1 MVRILMY
8 PIEKNYVFKHICIA
22 KNINFACLKIKV
34 NKKEYFMRKT
44 IYVLLL
50 LVFAVQG
57 FAVPASPYPI
67 KVMQSDGNTLTILK
81 CGDEW
86 FHYSST
92 EDGYPLVLNAKGDY
106 EYAILRN
113 NVLVSTGVVAHQNR
127 STEERAFLKKM
138 DSERIYSEAEAAA
151 RVAIR
156 QKLGDTEHHR
166 APNPL
171 FGKRKGLVILVNF
184 KDVKFKSSTAKADFT
199 ALLNER
205 GYSKNGA
212 TGSANDYF
220 RASTFEK
227 FDPEFVVYGP
237 YDLPENMSYYGGNT
251 SEPGTDKNPRQMVID
266 ACNAADNDVDFSEFD
281 TDNDGSVDMV
291 FVYYA
296 GLNEAE
302 TSQDDAIWP
311 HKWALGTKA
320 ISKDGKRINVY
331 ACTSELN
338 YQGIMCGIG
347 TFSHEFGHVL
357 GLPDYYNTENPNAFT
372 VGDWDIMTSGS
383 YNNAGRTP
391 PTWLAHERFYLGYL
405 TPEIL
410 NGKTG
415 DHTLEPI
422 VTTNK
427 AYIITTTGTHN
438 LNGGDPDPKYYYM
451 FENKQRVGWEEKGY
465 STGGAGRLGH
475 GLLVTRVN
483 FNKYLW
489 DSNKPNNTPGNL
501 RFDVIEADGTPQ
513 SYLGDTY
520 PGTSKK
526 TVFVPQT
533 SDKKP
538 YPKVTI
544 KNIAENGKNVTFRYD
559 DATGI
564 SETITDSEAN
574 AGQLTVS
581 VNNDLSVTV
590 ILKDINDA
598 NIAATAGV
606 FVYSVDGHLV
616 GKYKATPGATSVTIG
631 DLQKGATYIVS
642 LGGNGKN
649 KFAKIVL

>member
-1 MVRILMY
+1 
-8 PIEKNYVFKHICIA
+8 
-22 KNINFACLKIKV
+22 
-34 NKKEYFMRKT
+34 
-44 IYVLLL
+44 
-50 LVFAVQG
+50 
-57 FAVPASPYPI
+57 
-67 KVMQSDGNTLTILK
+67 
-81 CGDEW
+81 
-86 FHYSST
+86 
-92 EDGYPLVLNAKGDY
+92 
-106 EYAILRN
+106 
-113 NVLVSTGVVAHQNR
+113 
-127 STEERAFLKKM
+127 
-138 DSERIYSEAEAAA
+138 
-151 RVAIR
+151 
-156 QKLGDTEHHR
+156 
-166 APNPL
+166 
-171 FGKRKGLVILVNF
+171 
-184 KDVKFKSSTAKADFT
+184 
-199 ALLNER
+199 
-205 GYSKNGA
+205 
-212 TGSANDYF
+212 
-220 RASTFEK
+220 
-227 FDPEFVVYGP
+227 
-237 YDLPENMSYYGGNT
+237 
-251 SEPGTDKNPRQMVID
+251 
-266 ACNAADNDVDFSEFD
+266 
-281 TDNDGSVDMV
+281 
-291 FVYYA
+291 
-296 GLNEAE
+296 
-302 TSQDDAIWP
+302 
-311 HKWALGTKA
+311 
-320 ISKDGKRINVY
+320 
-331 ACTSELN
+331 
-338 YQGIMCGIG
+338 MCGIG

-410 NGKTG
+410 NGKMG

-438 LNGGDPDPKYYYM
+438 LKGGDPDPKYYYM

-465 STGGAGRLGH
+465 STGGADRLGH
-475 GLLVTRVN
+475 GLLITRVN

-489 DSNKPNNTPGNL
+489 EANKPNNTPSNL
-501 RFDVIEADGTPQ
+501 RFDVIEADGKIK

-574 AGQLTVS
+574 AGQLTVA
-581 VNNDLSVTV
+581 VNNDMSVTV

-631 DLQKGATYIVS
+631 DLQKGATYIVT